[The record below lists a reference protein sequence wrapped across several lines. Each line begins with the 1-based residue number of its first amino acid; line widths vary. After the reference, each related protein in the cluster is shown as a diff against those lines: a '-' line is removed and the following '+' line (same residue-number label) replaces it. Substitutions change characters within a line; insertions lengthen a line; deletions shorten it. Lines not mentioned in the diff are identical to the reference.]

1 MAVSAL
7 KSGLL
12 PMTQTAMRFTKVA
25 YHDYEGVVLEMD
37 ERARLIANLGDCE
50 VMLLRNHGVLAL
62 GHTVAQAFNN
72 AYRLE
77 RACRSQLMA
86 MACNDPLVLPLAGH
100 RRQDQPPVPAER
112 APPLRPARVAGD
124 AAPRRPD
131 RRVVQEL
138 APTMRIWHQ
147 SLTVLDDVPD
157 YAARIAQHIRRVL
170 RPDTEVVLHGL
181 APGTYPANYPGD
193 DIGYAS
199 LFALHSLQFP
209 VQAINAERAG
219 FDAFAMCTLPDPML
233 REVRSIVDI
242 PVVGAGEVC
251 FNLAGMLG
259 RRFGMLLFIDQM
271 APRYL
276 EQIRDYGLAERCI
289 GVVPVGFRFR
299 DVLAGFANPGPLID
313 KFTAAAR
320 SLIAAGADVIIQARS
335 RSTCCSP
342 GRACSASTTCR

>member
-1 MAVSAL
+1 
-7 KSGLL
+7 
-12 PMTQTAMRFTKVA
+12 
-25 YHDYEGVVLEMD
+25 
-37 ERARLIANLGDCE
+37 
-50 VMLLRNHGVLAL
+50 
-62 GHTVAQAFNN
+62 
-72 AYRLE
+72 
-77 RACRSQLMA
+77 
-86 MACNDPLVLPLAGH
+86 
-100 RRQDQPPVPAER
+100 
-112 APPLRPARVAGD
+112 
-124 AAPRRPD
+124 
-131 RRVVQEL
+131 
-138 APTMRIWHQ
+138 MRIWHQ
-147 SLTVLDDVPD
+147 SLTVLEDVPD

-199 LFALHSLQFP
+199 LFTLHSLQFP

-219 FDAFAMCTLPDPML
+219 FDAFAMCTLHDPML

-320 SLIAAGADVIIQARS
+320 SLIAAGADVIIPGEIPLNVLLAWEGVQRVDDVPLIDSLALTLKMTETVVDLAQTTGFAPSRRGWLHARPP
-335 RSTCCSP
+335 RERVEQVLRFY
-342 GRACSASTTCR
+342 GLDRFLDRR